1 VAVVPGVL
9 LDHMGVDPAQRQRAA
24 APAWVICRA
33 KPGERVV
40 TGQPIVE
47 LRGGDPARL
56 EAAEAE
62 LAGAIGIGDDPP
74 PARPLVLERAGLLS
88 RAAEVPAPQTRRTD
102 PSTTARSEEGLV
114 RIEGQGSSQGHRPAP
129 AHPLD
134 RRGGPQLDIS
144 GDTGGFSLIR
154 LRTKARPPTSA
165 WPAGCTNHHSGSG
178 VWFARRR

>member
-24 APAWVICRA
+24 APAGVICRA
-33 KPGERVV
+33 KLDERGV

-74 PARPLVLERAGLLS
+74 PARPLILERAGLLS
-88 RAAEVPAPQTRRTD
+88 RAAEEFRRRRLAVPTEHHGPFGRGPRPHRVSGFKPGASPG
-102 PSTTARSEEGLV
+102 A
-114 RIEGQGSSQGHRPAP
+114 SS
-129 AHPLD
+129 
-134 RRGGPQLDIS
+134 
-144 GDTGGFSLIR
+144 
-154 LRTKARPPTSA
+154 
-165 WPAGCTNHHSGSG
+165 PAGP
-178 VWFARRR
+178 ARRSAA

>member
-1 VAVVPGVL
+1 MAVVPGVL

-24 APAWVICRA
+24 APAGVICRA
-33 KPGERVV
+33 KLDERGV

-74 PARPLVLERAGLLS
+74 PARPLILERAGLLS
-88 RAAEVPAPQTRRTD
+88 SGRVPAPHTRPTD

-114 RIEGQGSSQGHRPAP
+114 RIECQGSSQGHRPAP

-134 RRGGPQLDIS
+134 P
-144 GDTGGFSLIR
+144 
-154 LRTKARPPTSA
+154 
-165 WPAGCTNHHSGSG
+165 
-178 VWFARRR
+178 ARRSRSLT